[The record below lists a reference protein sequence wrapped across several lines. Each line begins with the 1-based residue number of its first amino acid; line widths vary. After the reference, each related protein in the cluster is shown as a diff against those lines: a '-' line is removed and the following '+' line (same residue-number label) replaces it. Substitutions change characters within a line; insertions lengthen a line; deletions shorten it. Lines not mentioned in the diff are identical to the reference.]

1 MPKKRASSSLRVTL
15 GPAVGSAKDFWALGY
30 CPELDALEREAHPDH
45 VEFTYIFHYQPPER
59 TLVARFPRRL
69 DGIWRCSDGTLN
81 AVGNTDGIVKLT
93 PAGIVEVPLADFRG
107 IFSNLWGS
115 SDDHLFAVG
124 SLPAFAYYCRRGTW
138 LQLPLPAGA
147 EGIRDVRGFSES
159 DVYFVGDHGQVHHFD
174 GQQVTRL
181 RVPVRQRL
189 TGIAQLDGTRVCISG
204 YHGTLI
210 VGNKVRWRHVVTET
224 SAPLLALAVLD
235 GRIYYGADGAIW
247 STDGIAAATPFLQF
261 PARWVSGL
269 TDGLVFSHE
278 LAAKLYTA
286 GSLVDLNVAI

>member
-1 MPKKRASSSLRVTL
+1 
-15 GPAVGSAKDFWALGY
+15 
-30 CPELDALEREAHPDH
+30 
-45 VEFTYIFHYQPPER
+45 
-59 TLVARFPRRL
+59 
-69 DGIWRCSDGTLN
+69 
-81 AVGNTDGIVKLT
+81 
-93 PAGIVEVPLADFRG
+93 
-107 IFSNLWGS
+107 
-115 SDDHLFAVG
+115 
-124 SLPAFAYYCRRGTW
+124 
-138 LQLPLPAGA
+138 
-147 EGIRDVRGFSES
+147 
-159 DVYFVGDHGQVHHFD
+159 
-174 GQQVTRL
+174 
-181 RVPVRQRL
+181 
-189 TGIAQLDGTRVCISG
+189 VCISG